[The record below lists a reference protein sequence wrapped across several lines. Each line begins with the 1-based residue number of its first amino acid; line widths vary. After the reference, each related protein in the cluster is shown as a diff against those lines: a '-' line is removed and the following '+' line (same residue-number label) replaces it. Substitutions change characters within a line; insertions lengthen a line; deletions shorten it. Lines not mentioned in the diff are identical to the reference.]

1 MAVLDLLLGGGGVWL
16 VLLCGSWLYLTL
28 GLALVVA
35 GVLLIRDSPAA
46 LWAYGLIVLA
56 TLDWA
61 RWEMGLDWWP
71 LTARGNIVVLIGVF
85 LIALDH
91 PSSGR
96 LARRRRTVRRRAG
109 AHRNSRAAP
118 QACRS
123 PRTERRRGSS
133 RHRPAGRPSQ
143 RAGRIRPPGRPSTT
157 LAGAVQA
164 ARRSACR
171 NVGSAEASARA
182 GACR

>member
-85 LIALDH
+85 LTPWITRPLGGWHGD
-91 PSSGR
+91 
-96 LARRRRTVRRRAG
+96 G
-109 AHRNSRAAP
+109 AQSDGAP
-118 QACRS
+118 EPTATAV
-123 PRTERRRGSS
+123 PLP
-133 RHRPAGRPSQ
+133 RPAGAPEQ
-143 RAGRIRPPGRPSTT
+143 
-157 LAGAVQA
+157 
-164 ARRSACR
+164 
-171 NVGSAEASARA
+171 NVGEVVAGTGQQYPSAEGRLP
-182 GACR
+182 GLRGICL

>member
-71 LTARGNIVVLIGVF
+71 LTARGNIVVLIGEF
-85 LIALDH
+85 LTPWITRPWAAGTATAH
-91 PSSGR
+91 SPT
-96 LARRRRTVRRRAG
+96 ARR
-109 AHRNSRAAP
+109 SPP
-118 QACRS
+118 QQPCRS
-123 PRTERRRGSS
+123 PGLQEPQNRTSER
-133 RHRPAGRPSQ
+133 
-143 RAGRIRPPGRPSTT
+143 
-157 LAGAVQA
+157 
-164 ARRSACR
+164 
-171 NVGSAEASARA
+171 
-182 GACR
+182 